1 MSVRHP
7 LRVGLV
13 LVATGVAL
21 AIVAVVVLLATGG
34 FQLPGYGGLTEQ
46 QRAEMD
52 RAEALSA
59 GPAIAAVMAFLV
71 GLGFLVVALVR
82 RKGGRNT

>member
-1 MSVRHP
+1 M
-7 LRVGLV
+7 V

-21 AIVAVVVLLATGG
+21 AIVAVVVLLAAGG
-34 FQLPGYGGLTEQ
+34 FQLPGYGGMTEQ

-52 RAEALSA
+52 RAEALST

-71 GLGFLVVALVR
+71 GLGLLVVALVH

>member
-1 MSVRHP
+1 MCAIHFASGWSWSPPASRS
-7 LRVGLV
+7 
-13 LVATGVAL
+13 
-21 AIVAVVVLLATGG
+21 AIVAVVVLLAAGG
-34 FQLPGYGGLTEQ
+34 FQLPGYGGLTEP

-52 RAEALSA
+52 RAEALST

-71 GLGFLVVALVR
+71 GLGLLVVALVH